1 MIINDQTQVRALV
14 SSVYWSVVNNYLE
27 VGDACLLRVK
37 IRKDVL
43 DALKPSLTEV
53 PHKTVASHIV
63 WRLKVATVGSLQR

>member
-1 MIINDQTQVRALV
+1 MTRPRYVHLLVLVIGMLLIMIWRLGMASLF
-14 SSVYWSVVNNYLE
+14 
-27 VGDACLLRVK
+27 RVK

-63 WRLKVATVGSLQR
+63 

>member
-1 MIINDQTQVRALV
+1 MIRPRYVHLLV
-14 SSVYWSVVNNYLE
+14 LLIGMLLIITWRL
-27 VGDACLLRVK
+27 GMACLLRVK

-63 WRLKVATVGSLQR
+63 WRLKVATVGSLS